1 MINDKNVINV
11 TSFDVDSMKLL
22 YHLQDGIEGDYR
34 LKIIDEKTNGVCWN
48 EIGNLKRGIIY
59 FVVIS
64 HAKSFIY
71 QNIKVIFE
79 FNNKIVCEAL
89 FKIHENCNKN
99 AISDLYFD
107 NFDVNIN
114 PYFEVLIQKTY
125 SQFEIEV
132 EKDDIVVDIGAN
144 FGAFIKLA
152 IDSGCKEIYSC
163 EPNPNCNNAI
173 EKLYNKNK
181 NLHINRY
188 AISNFNGFTELSIP
202 LECLGNSSAIGKLTE
217 STVDSEFN
225 YLENFAFHTTVETI
239 TFQDFIKKN
248 NLLKIDYLKV
258 DCEGGENF
266 IFNEMNIKYIRDNV
280 NKIAIEYHNK
290 YRFHLY
296 DLLKNFGFTI
306 HVDSFETKSVG
317 MIYARNKNW
326 KHKK

>member
-1 MINDKNVINV
+1 MIINI
-11 TSFDVDSMKLL
+11 TSFDVDSMKLS
-22 YHLQDGIEGDYR
+22 YHLQDGIEGNYR

-48 EIGNLKRGIIY
+48 EITSLKYGINY
-59 FVVIS
+59 FVIVS
-64 HAKSFIY
+64 HAKSLIY
-71 QNIKVIFE
+71 QNIKIVFE
-79 FNNKIVCEAL
+79 FNDKIVCEAL
-89 FKIHENCNKN
+89 FKIHKNCNKN
-99 AISDLYFD
+99 VISDLYFD

-114 PYFEVLIQKTY
+114 PYLEIFIQKTY

-163 EPNPNCNNAI
+163 EPNPNCNDAI

-217 STVDSEFN
+217 SMVDSGFN
-225 YLENFAFHTTVETI
+225 YLENSAFHTTVETI
-239 TFQDFIKKN
+239 TFQDFVKKN
-248 NLLKIDYLKV
+248 NLLKIDFLKV

-296 DLLKNFGFTI
+296 DLLKNSGFTI
-306 HVDSFETKSVG
+306 HVNSFETKSVG

>member
-1 MINDKNVINV
+1 MIINI
-11 TSFDVDSMKLL
+11 TEFDVNLMKLS

-48 EIGNLKRGIIY
+48 EIGNLKHGISY
-59 FVVIS
+59 FVVIP

-71 QNIKVIFE
+71 QNIKIIFE

-89 FKIHENCNKN
+89 FKIHENYNKN
-99 AISDLYFD
+99 IISDLYFD

-114 PYFEVLIQKTY
+114 TYHEVLNHKVY

-163 EPNPNCNNAI
+163 EPDSNCNNAI
-173 EKLYNKNK
+173 EKIFNKNK

-188 AISNFNGFTELSIP
+188 AISNFNGFTKLSVP
-202 LECLGNSSAIGKLTE
+202 LECFGSSSSIGKLIE
-217 STVDSEFN
+217 STVDSGLN
-225 YLENFAFHTTVETI
+225 YSENSAIYTTVETI

-248 NLLKIDYLKV
+248 NLSKIDYLKV

-266 IFNEMNIKYIRDNV
+266 IFNEINIKYIKDNV
-280 NKIAIEYHNK
+280 HKIAIEYHNK
-290 YRFHLY
+290 YRFYLH
-296 DLLKNFGFTI
+296 DLLLNSGFT
-306 HVDSFETKSVG
+306 VYADSFETKSIG
-317 MIYARNKNW
+317 MMYARNKNW
-326 KHKK
+326 KHKNN

>member
-1 MINDKNVINV
+1 MIINI
-11 TSFDVDSMKLL
+11 TSFDVDSMKLS
-22 YHLQDGIEGDYR
+22 YHLQDGIEGNYR

-48 EIGNLKRGIIY
+48 ETTSLKYGINY
-59 FVVIS
+59 FVIVS
-64 HAKSFIY
+64 HAKSLIY
-71 QNIKVIFE
+71 QNIKIVFE
-79 FNNKIVCEAL
+79 FNDKIVCEAL

-99 AISDLYFD
+99 VISDLYFD

-114 PYFEVLIQKTY
+114 PYLEVFIQKTY

-163 EPNPNCNNAI
+163 EPNPNCNDAI

-202 LECLGNSSAIGKLTE
+202 LECSGNSSAIGKLTE
-217 STVDSEFN
+217 SMVDSGLN
-225 YLENFAFHTTVETI
+225 YLENSAFHTTVETI

-248 NLLKIDYLKV
+248 NLLKIDFLKV